1 MEKEEFKKI
10 IAYQIYKRRMDKGW
24 TQAELADFAQLS
36 QGSIQ
41 FYETRVSIPSSFAL
55 CKIADALGCSIEDLC
70 GRSNDG

>member
-41 FYETRVSIPSSFAL
+41 FYETRVSIPTAFAL
-55 CKIADALGCSIEDLC
+55 RNIAEVFGCSMDELC
-70 GRSNDG
+70 GRGE